1 MIDQAGLYM
10 EQGNQ
15 ITTARVQGINDNM
28 VKSHYHEY
36 FELYYLEA
44 GKRSH
49 MVGDALYHI
58 NAGEF
63 ILFPPY
69 VMHYSYGENDSAF
82 KRLVLYFTKEMIAV
96 PGAADLLGGSAH
108 VYQADERR
116 EVHSMLCNI
125 LKEQTLMDQ
134 HSEEAMYLVLNQLL
148 IHLVRTV
155 SCMALPEQES
165 RITGIIHY
173 LHENFTETITLHD
186 IAARFYLSPCYLCRE
201 FKKYTNSTIIQYV
214 NSLRISH
221 AQRLFQETDK
231 SVTEIS
237 KIVGF
242 SNVTHF
248 NRIFKAVTGLSPSQ
262 HRKQALERKQVPA
275 PPYIPIISNGSKDTA
290 RR

>member
-1 MIDQAGLYM
+1 MNILNCIIWNQENASLY
-10 EQGNQ
+10 N
-15 ITTARVQGINDNM
+15 
-28 VKSHYHEY
+28 
-36 FELYYLEA
+36 
-44 GKRSH
+44 
-49 MVGDALYHI
+49 I

-108 VYQADERR
+108 VYQADEKQK
-116 EVHSMLCNI
+116 VHSMLCNI
-125 LKEQTLMDQ
+125 LKEQTFMDR
-134 HSEEAMYLVLNQLL
+134 HSEESMYLILNQLL
-148 IHLVRTV
+148 IQLVRTA
-155 SCMALPEQES
+155 SCTALPEQES
-165 RITGIIHY
+165 RITGMIRY
-173 LHENFTETITLHD
+173 LHENYTETITLNE

-201 FKKYTNSTIIQYV
+201 FKKHTSSTIIQYV

-221 AQRLFQETDK
+221 AQRLFHETDM
-231 SVTEIS
+231 SVTEVS

-262 HRKQALERKQVPA
+262 YRKQKLERNPLTSLSYQ
-275 PPYIPIISNGSKDTA
+275 TA
-290 RR
+290 QKTRSDGNPFSDLDI